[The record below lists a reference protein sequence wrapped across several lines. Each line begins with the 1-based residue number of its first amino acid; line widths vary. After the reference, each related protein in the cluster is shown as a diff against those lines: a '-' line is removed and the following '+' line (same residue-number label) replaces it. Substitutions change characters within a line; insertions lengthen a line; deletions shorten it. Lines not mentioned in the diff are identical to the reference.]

1 MALCET
7 ILSDSVDSGNFSL
20 RGYLHLIRKD
30 STTHMYVLAVHVKEG
45 IPFAVDLSLENYADS
60 YLCFRL
66 ALLDLLSY
74 FFSSI
79 DHFRLYAQFLMLFL
93 LT

>member
-7 ILSDSVDSGNFSL
+7 ILSDPVDSGNFSV

-79 DHFRLYAQFLMLFL
+79 DHFRLNAQFLMLFL

>member
-7 ILSDSVDSGNFSL
+7 ILSDSVDSGNFSV

-45 IPFAVDLSLENYADS
+45 IPFAVDLSLENSAVS
-60 YLCFRL
+60 YLCFRM
-66 ALLDLLSY
+66 ALLDSLSY

-79 DHFRLYAQFLMLFL
+79 DHFRLYAQCLMLFL